1 MTAAKDTATNPNSA
15 AASLRA
21 VMQDA
26 QALAKG
32 ERNQQQGF
40 SFRGVDAV
48 MNLVGPLLRK
58 HGAFIVPIVK
68 DLDRTVS
75 EQQSARGNTQYVTR
89 VVVTV
94 AYEWYGPDG
103 TSISGVVVGEAFD
116 YGDKAVTKAMSV
128 AYRTYLLQTLCM
140 PTNEPDPDTFIYDGG
155 QQEHQQRPQER
166 PQERPQQQ
174 AAPQAR
180 QWPHTAAEA
189 RTELAKTA
197 DRLGIPRARVAA
209 LYAERNGGTAL
220 PTATDVQTINH
231 LTHQIETEGVSA

>member
-1 MTAAKDTATNPNSA
+1 MTAAQSTTANPDSA

-58 HGAFIVPIVK
+58 HGAFIVPVVK
-68 DLDRTVS
+68 DLDRTVT
-75 EQQSARGNTQYVTR
+75 EQQNARGNTQYVTR

-155 QQEHQQRPQER
+155 QQERQQR

-174 AAPQAR
+174 AAPQGR
-180 QWPHTAAEA
+180 QWPQTAAEA

-209 LYAERNGGTAL
+209 LYAERNGGTTL
-220 PTATDVQTINH
+220 PTATDVQTINQ
-231 LTHQIETEGVSA
+231 LTHQIETEGVPA